1 MIRVSRSAYHCEVAG
16 RNLSALSLVRI
27 RPDRMHLLVTRPQP
41 EAERT
46 AASLRE
52 RGHTVTLAPL
62 LAFAPLDAA
71 IGTGPWAGV
80 LLTSASAVRALRS
93 HPALAAL
100 RALPAIGVGDRT
112 ATAAREAG
120 FTDVAS
126 AAGDARDL
134 VAAATRRFAGVGGTV
149 LYLSG
154 EDRAADVGAA
164 LAGAGVRVTTTPVYR
179 MISAER
185 FSPPAADALRAERI
199 QGVLH
204 YSRRSAL
211 AYLACAGNDGLA
223 AAALQPV
230 HYVLSAAVAAPL
242 LQAGA
247 NDVRAA
253 AWPDEARL
261 LETVG
266 SV

>member
-1 MIRVSRSAYHCEVAG
+1 
-16 RNLSALSLVRI
+16 
-27 RPDRMHLLVTRPQP
+27 MHLLVTRPQP

-46 AASLRE
+46 AVSLRE
-52 RGHTVTLAPL
+52 RGHTLTLAPL

-71 IGTGPWAGV
+71 IGAGPWAGV
-80 LLTSASAVRALRS
+80 LLTSANAVRAVRS
-93 HPALAAL
+93 HPAIAAL

-112 ATAAREAG
+112 AAAAREAG

-134 VAAATRRFAGVGGTV
+134 VAAATRRFAGVGGTI
-149 LYLSG
+149 LYLCG

-164 LAGAGVRVTTTPVYR
+164 LAGAGVRVATTPVYR
-179 MISAER
+179 MVAAER
-185 FSPPAADALRAERI
+185 FPPPAADALRAGRV

-211 AYLACAGNDGLA
+211 AYLACAGNEELA
-223 AAALQPV
+223 AAALRPV

-247 NDVRAA
+247 GDVRVAA
-253 AWPDEARL
+253 RPDEPAL
-261 LETVG
+261 LDVVG